1 VSPGR
6 QERAGERGGRAGRAE
21 RPAASSSAAR
31 ELHGP
36 LGQRD
41 ALRRCA
47 GPILAALLA
56 APLAAASWA
65 CVAEPKPL
73 ENLALLGELAPD
85 LRLEWLDGSP
95 EGKLSDLRGKVVL
108 LEFWRTWCEACQAE
122 VPYLND
128 LHARYQSDGLAV
140 VGVTN
145 EEQALVRTALDL
157 EQITYPVAR
166 TPDLVAERS
175 WGITAVPR
183 AFLVDREGALVWV
196 GHPGALEEGRLRELL
211 YGP

>member
-1 VSPGR
+1 V
-6 QERAGERGGRAGRAE
+6 
-21 RPAASSSAAR
+21 
-31 ELHGP
+31 
-36 LGQRD
+36 
-41 ALRRCA
+41 LRRRT
-47 GPILAALLA
+47 GR
-56 APLAAASWA
+56 LAAAFLALSAWA
-65 CVAEPKPL
+65 CVAEPVPS

-85 LRLEWLDGSP
+85 LRLEWMDGTP
-95 EGKLSDLRGKVVL
+95 AGLLSELRGKVVL

-128 LHARYQSDGLAV
+128 LHARYQPDGLFV
-140 VGVTN
+140 VGVTS
-145 EEQALVRTALDL
+145 EEASVVRTALDL
-157 EQITYPVAR
+157 ESIAYPVAR
-166 TPDLVAERS
+166 TSDAQAERQ